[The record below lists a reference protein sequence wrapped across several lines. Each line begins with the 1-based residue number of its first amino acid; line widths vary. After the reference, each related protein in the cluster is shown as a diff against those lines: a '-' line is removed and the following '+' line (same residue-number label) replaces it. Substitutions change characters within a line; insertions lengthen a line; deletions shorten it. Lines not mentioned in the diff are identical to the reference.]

1 MVTALARRKD
11 GTTIVVLGLSV
22 VNVHG
27 PEAGEPQA
35 RSSGPSAK
43 CRGRPPL
50 ALEAL
55 EPAPSPPGEVIY
67 VGRGRPLL
75 DACGLPRLNSSHHI
89 L

>member
-22 VNVHG
+22 VNVHRL
-27 PEAGEPQA
+27 ETGEPQA
-35 RSSGPSAK
+35 RSLGPGPK

-55 EPAPSPPGEVIY
+55 EPAPSVPGEINR
-67 VGRGRPLL
+67 VGPGAEALT
-75 DACGLPRLNSSHHI
+75 
-89 L
+89 